1 MIRTMAAAFLLAA
14 LPALTPAA
22 EPAPPAKVDIGQPAP
37 AFKIKDSAGKMI
49 DLAELTAK
57 GPVLVRLTCGCSGCD
72 KELAYYQKIDEAYK
86 GQGLVSLYVFK
97 EPDAKMEKYAAEKKL
112 TVLYAVDPKGESWTT
127 FQTKSMPTNFLIAKG
142 GKVVSI
148 VNGCEANGL
157 IANFVS
163 KKTGTLLG
171 TDVVVVTTKAAPKK

>member
-1 MIRTMAAAFLLAA
+1 MIRTFAAVLLAA
-14 LPALTPAA
+14 LPAFVFATEPAA
-22 EPAPPAKVDIGQPAP
+22 AKVDIGQPAP

-72 KELAYYQKIDEAYK
+72 KELAYFQKIDAAYK

-97 EPDAKMEKYAAEKKL
+97 EPDAKMETYAAEKKL
-112 TVLYAVDPKGESWTT
+112 SVMYAVDPKGESWAT

-148 VNGCEANGL
+148 ANGCEANGL

-163 KKTGTLLG
+163 KKAGALLG
-171 TDVVVVTTKAAPKK
+171 TDVVDVTDKADAKK